1 MLAFFIMF
9 LVVGFLLGFIFN
21 DKPSTAITIIVITSI
36 VWAFIWGAWAIATLF
51 ELLLGYAVA
60 KKVFVRIQYE

>member
-21 DKPSTAITIIVITSI
+21 DTPSTAIAIIVITSI
-36 VWAFIWGAWAIATLF
+36 VWAFIWGAWAIATFF
-51 ELLLGYAVA
+51 ELFLGYAVA
-60 KKVFVRIQYE
+60 RKVFVK

>member
-9 LVVGFLLGFIFN
+9 VVVGFLLGFIFN
-21 DKPSTAITIIVITSI
+21 DNPSTAITIIVITTI
-36 VWAFIWGAWAIATLF
+36 VWAFIWGAWAIATFF

-60 KKVFVRIQYE
+60 RKVFAR